1 MNGVFLSVSLY
12 VSASCSLPVLRA
24 FFSALVYCAE
34 IERVL
39 RLVVFPVVTGI
50 CEAWH
55 FASGVG
61 NFEFVFWDPCN
72 IGLGADMTTL
82 LSRVFHANL

>member
-39 RLVVFPVVTGI
+39 RLVVFPVVTRYVKLGI
-50 CEAWH
+50 SRPGWVTLNS
-55 FASGVG
+55 FSG
-61 NFEFVFWDPCN
+61 
-72 IGLGADMTTL
+72 TL
-82 LSRVFHANL
+82 ATLA